1 MDPRIWMSSN
11 RDKRTRA
18 SRGLIAAVVSMS
30 ALLLASGSALA
41 GQDELKGGSVVIH
54 LQGSRGLKLKPGSLN
69 LPITGGAVD
78 PIDGSGTVKVSAKIK
93 AKRGKGK
100 AKVRITALTLGANG
114 APGTITAK
122 VGKKSIAAFGTL
134 RGGSVARDG
143 WGAKITDV
151 KASIGGKGAAAL
163 NRAFSGKGRG
173 AKKSSGG
180 QVKSGQP
187 LGTVVSVTTDPLSV
201 EVVPGSGSMT
211 LNTNIT
217 GAFANKLPAHCISV
231 LAGVTPIAPAT
242 QMLANFTFPVSGGS
256 AAPDFSAGELR
267 TAGGQTITKDNGL
280 LTPGA
285 CTSADPP
292 VGTKLTS
299 TDLGI
304 DFAQNFLMSSATL
317 PTGTTLRAPLA
328 TIDWSTGTRS
338 LDPNT
343 KTLTISGATLNL
355 TVASAFT
362 LNSTFPNESG
372 TTGNDFAGGD
382 TIGTIDL
389 TGAKLR

>member
-1 MDPRIWMSSN
+1 MPRH
-11 RDKRTRA
+11 RDKHTSA
-18 SRGLIAAVVSMS
+18 SRRGLVAVVVAAI
-30 ALLLASGSALA
+30 ALLVASSSALA
-41 GQDELKGGSVVIH
+41 GQDELKAGSVVIQ
-54 LQGSRGLKLKPGSLN
+54 LQGSRGLKLKPGNLN
-69 LPITGGAVD
+69 LQITGGAVD
-78 PIDGSGTVKVSAKIK
+78 PIDGSGTVKVSAPIK
-93 AKRGKGK
+93 AKRGKGN
-100 AKVRITALTLGANG
+100 AKVTITALNLGANG
-114 APGTITAK
+114 SPGTLSAK

-134 RGGSVARDG
+134 VGGSVARDG

-151 KASIGGKGAAAL
+151 KASIGRKGAQAL
-163 NRAFSGKGRG
+163 NRAFSGKGHG

-180 QVKSGQP
+180 QVKAGQP
-187 LGTVVSVTTDPLSV
+187 LGTVVSITTDPLSV
-201 EVVPGSGSMT
+201 EVVPGAGSMT
-211 LNTNIT
+211 LTTNVT
-217 GAFANKLPAHCISV
+217 GPFANKLPSHCVSL

-256 AAPDFSAGELR
+256 AAPDFSAGELL
-267 TAGGQTITKDNGL
+267 TAGGQTIAKDNGA
-280 LTPGA
+280 LTPGG
-285 CTSADPP
+285 CTSAEPP

-299 TDLGI
+299 TDLGV

-355 TVASAFT
+355 SPASAFT
-362 LNSTFPNESG
+362 LNTTFPNESG
-372 TTGNDFAGGD
+372 TPGNDFAGGD
-382 TIGTIDL
+382 EIGTIDL